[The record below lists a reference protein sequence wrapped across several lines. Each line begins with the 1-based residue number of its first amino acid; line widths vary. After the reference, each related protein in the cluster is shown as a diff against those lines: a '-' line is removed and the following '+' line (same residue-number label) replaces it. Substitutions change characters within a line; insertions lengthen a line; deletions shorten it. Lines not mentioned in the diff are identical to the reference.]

1 MDKNEIK
8 RANRKALP
16 QFMLIMVICFII
28 GGTIGFCS
36 AKYGLNTLAGG
47 MKTAG
52 MFFGTYIAP
61 WLMLA
66 AAVIV
71 PVVCV
76 PIYQSATKLLA
87 SWDGEN
93 EEMSDTI
100 DEKLSIVLWVTSAA
114 FILSYFLIAASY
126 ANGFET
132 FKTETS
138 GALFLAGI
146 IGFLTIMIE
155 AVIFQQKCVDT
166 TKKMNPEKT
175 ASVYDTKFQKKW
187 MESCDEAEK
196 IMIGKCAFK
205 AYAATNTVCSIL
217 SIVLAICALVFGI
230 GFLPSL
236 VVCLIWIVNQAHSKQ
251 SHQEMLD
258 HVEGLLQ
265 KLELPYRILRL
276 CGGDMSFTAALCF
289 DFEVYSEAQKRWLEV
304 SSVSNFDTYQANR
317 LKCRY
322 RNAEKK
328 TELCHTLN
336 GSALALP
343 RIVAAL
349 LENNQTPEGIR
360 IPKALVPYCGFDM
373 ID

>member
-1 MDKNEIK
+1 M
-8 RANRKALP
+8 ASMLKATL
-16 QFMLIMVICFII
+16 
-28 GGTIGFCS
+28 IGF
-36 AKYGLNTLAGG
+36 LAGNPEKIEYDNG
-47 MKTAG
+47 TSVCAFTVAVNKKERNKDGELIDNVVWVNVKAWGKNAENLMKFATKGTQIYIEGTPYASAYMSKKSAG
-52 MFFGTYIAP
+52 VAV
-61 WLMLA
+61 
-66 AAVIV
+66 AVIV

-236 VVCLIWIVNQAHSKQ
+236 VVCLIWIVNQSVYCKEALKYSKAGNKI
-251 SHQEMLD
+251 S
-258 HVEGLLQ
+258 
-265 KLELPYRILRL
+265 
-276 CGGDMSFTAALCF
+276 
-289 DFEVYSEAQKRWLEV
+289 
-304 SSVSNFDTYQANR
+304 
-317 LKCRY
+317 
-322 RNAEKK
+322 
-328 TELCHTLN
+328 
-336 GSALALP
+336 
-343 RIVAAL
+343 
-349 LENNQTPEGIR
+349 
-360 IPKALVPYCGFDM
+360 
-373 ID
+373 